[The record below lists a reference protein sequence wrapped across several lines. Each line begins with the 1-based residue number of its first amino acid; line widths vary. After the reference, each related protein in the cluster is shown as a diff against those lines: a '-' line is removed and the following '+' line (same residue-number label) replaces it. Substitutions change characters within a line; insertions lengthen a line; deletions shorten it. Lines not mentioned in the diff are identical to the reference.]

1 VPPDLAPAHGGRAI
15 LLAGPGDA
23 SDIVANYLSARV
35 DGLEVLLEQP
45 QSRLE
50 LARRRAKRRGWP
62 AVTGQILF
70 VTLAMPVL
78 RWRGR
83 GRIATIESEAGL
95 DPTPHSVRY
104 RVDSVNSQATIEVL
118 RAVRPDVVV
127 VNGTR
132 VIAANVLEAISC
144 PIINIHAGITPAYR
158 GAHGG
163 YWALADGRP
172 DQVGT
177 TVHLV
182 DRGIDT
188 GGVLGRASFAVT
200 DGDSIA
206 TYPYL
211 HLAAGLPVLGE
222 QVDRA
227 LAGETLVPLAD
238 PEAAGASRL
247 RLHPTLVEYLR
258 RRVGNG
264 VR

>member
-1 VPPDLAPAHGGRAI
+1 
-15 LLAGPGDA
+15 
-23 SDIVANYLSARV
+23 
-35 DGLEVLLEQP
+35 
-45 QSRLE
+45 
-50 LARRRAKRRGWP
+50 
-62 AVTGQILF
+62 
-70 VTLAMPVL
+70 
-78 RWRGR
+78 
-83 GRIATIESEAGL
+83 
-95 DPTPHSVRY
+95 
-104 RVDSVNSQATIEVL
+104 
-118 RAVRPDVVV
+118 
-127 VNGTR
+127 
-132 VIAANVLEAISC
+132 VIAADVLEAITC
-144 PIINIHAGITPAYR
+144 PIINIHAGINPAYR

-163 YWALADGRP
+163 YWARADGRP

-200 DGDSIA
+200 DDDSIA

-238 PEAAGASRL
+238 PEGAGASRL